1 MPLLLITELTLGCI
15 LVSAA
20 ATWIVLLW
28 LRRREILDH
37 PNDRS
42 SHDRPTPRGGGLA
55 VIPVVALSWIVLAV
69 LGLAPLRTLAP
80 VAAAV
85 GLAYLSWRDDRVSL
99 PVGTRLVAQ
108 FGAVAIGLFF
118 LPGAGTVFQGVLP
131 PWLDLVATAVLWV
144 WFVNLFNFM
153 DGIDGITAGEAVTIG
168 LGVALI
174 ALVSADYQSGALMLG
189 LSIAAA
195 ALGFLVWNWHP
206 AKLFLGDVGS
216 IPLGF
221 LLGWLLLGL
230 AGTGSWA
237 PAAILPL
244 YYLTDA
250 TLTLLF
256 RLVRGRRVWQ
266 AHREHFY
273 QRAVQRGSSH
283 AAVVI
288 RILAANLGLVMLSL
302 LATVWPLIAVA
313 AAAVVVVGLL
323 VWLLRQPAEA
333 AAQP

>member
-20 ATWIVLLW
+20 ATWGVLLW

-55 VIPVVALSWIVLAV
+55 VIPVVALSWIVLSV
-69 LGLAPLRTLAP
+69 LGLAPLGTLAP

-85 GLAYLSWRDDRVSL
+85 GLAYLSWRDDRTSL
-99 PVGTRLVAQ
+99 PVGIRLVAQ
-108 FGAVAIGLFF
+108 FGAVAICLFF
-118 LPGAGTVFQGVLP
+118 LPGAGNVFQGLLP
-131 PWLDLVATAVLWV
+131 QWLDFVATALLWV

-153 DGIDGITAGEAVTIG
+153 DGIDGITASEAVTIG

-237 PAAILPL
+237 PAVILPL

-283 AAVVI
+283 SAVVV
-288 RILAANLGLVMLSL
+288 RILAANLALVMLSL
-302 LATVWPLIAVA
+302 LATIWPLVAVTAAVA
-313 AAAVVVVGLL
+313 AVVALL
-323 VWLLRQPAEA
+323 VWLLRHPAEA